1 MPFELHVD
9 EERNHVTVHGR
20 GNFEFQESSETMIS
34 VSRDPRYVPGMT
46 LHLDL
51 CDMEFVPTPDE
62 TWRLALV
69 FRSLKKSLTGKIAI
83 SVSNPLHYGLAR
95 IVATYAG
102 IGGIRIKPFMAA
114 EEAYQWLDKGV
125 DEDGQ

>member
-9 EERNHVTVHGR
+9 EERNHVTVRGH
-20 GNFEFQESSETMIS
+20 GNFDFHQHSETLMS
-34 VSRDPRYVPGMT
+34 MVRDARYKPGMT
-46 LHLDL
+46 VHLDL
-51 CDMEFVPTPDE
+51 RSMEFVPTPDE

-69 FRSLKKSLTGKIAI
+69 FRSLKKNLTGKIAL

-102 IGGIRIKPFMAA
+102 VAGIRIRPFMAV
-114 EEAYQWLDKGV
+114 EEGMDWLLREGD
-125 DEDGQ
+125 

>member
-20 GNFEFQESSETMIS
+20 GNFEFQESSEAMIR
-34 VSRDPRYVPGMT
+34 VTRDARYRPGMT
-46 LHLDL
+46 LLLDL
-51 CDMEFVPTPDE
+51 REMDFVPTPDE

-83 SVSNPLHYGLAR
+83 SVASPLHYGLAR
-95 IVATYAG
+95 IVSTYAG
-102 IGGIRIKPFMAA
+102 VSGIRIKPFLDGD
-114 EEAYQWLDKGV
+114 EALQWLDKTGD
-125 DEDGQ
+125 DESL